1 MTKNLHLPHPEDT
14 ILTGDLNALHA
25 LYAPFSDF
33 SVKFDGAPAVVWG
46 TNPETGNFFVGT
58 KSVFNKK
65 KIKINETHNDIEVN
79 HGHQE
84 TVANILHHCLDYLPR
99 TSSIVQGDFLG
110 FGGEYECKPN
120 TIIYQFDELVEQK
133 IIIAPHTLYDTNGS
147 LSSAYIIEDDDI
159 EFNTTDDVLFVV
171 PCVDRMPNKEPI
183 PNIDFDLITFLSTS
197 ESKKAQIKINALI
210 RDGID
215 LNDRDISDIVG
226 CSNLANLYLMVK
238 EMKEMLMETLIV
250 NGGPRAFIDD
260 GDFEIDGEGYVM
272 KTKNH
277 GTYKLIDREVFS
289 YANFTQSRFA

>member
-1 MTKNLHLPHPEDT
+1 LPHPEDT
-14 ILTGDLNALHA
+14 ILTGDLNALSA

-65 KIKINETHNDIEVN
+65 KIKINETHSDIEVN
-79 HGHQE
+79 HGHQK

-99 TSSIVQGDFLG
+99 TSSIVQGDFIG

-133 IIIAPHTLYDTNGS
+133 IIIAPHTVYDTNGS

-159 EFNTTDDVLFVV
+159 EFNTTDTVLFVI
-171 PCVDRMPNKEPI
+171 PCVDRMPNKELV
-183 PNIDFDLITFLSTS
+183 PNIDIDAITFLSDK
-197 ESKKAQIKINALI
+197 ESKKAQIEINSLI
-210 RDGID
+210 REGID

-226 CSNLANLYLMVK
+226 CSNLANLYLMIK
-238 EMKEMLMETLIV
+238 EMKELLMESLIV

-260 GDFEIDGEGYVM
+260 GDFEVDGEGYVM
-272 KTKNH
+272 KTKNY
-277 GTYKLIDREVFS
+277 GTYKLVDREVFS